1 MSWDEYFLDVCNVVS
16 KNSKCL
22 SRKIGAIIVKDH
34 SIISMGYNGPSRGIP
49 HCGLDRYNKDKYL
62 RDAENNG
69 NRLSLFSD
77 KLIGATC
84 PRKLLGFKSGGG
96 LEYCIASHA
105 ERNAIINAARHGIK
119 TNKTK
124 MYMSCSTP
132 CHECLKEIINAGIEE
147 VICTS
152 LDRYD
157 EASAYLI
164 ENSVLKIR
172 TFAVKSEDN
181 DGT

>member
-1 MSWDEYFLDVCNVVS
+1 LYSITRRTKCDNKRS
-16 KNSKCL
+16 KT
-22 SRKIGAIIVKDH
+22 RHKD
-34 SIISMGYNGPSRGIP
+34 GQ
-49 HCGLDRYNKDKYL
+49 
-62 RDAENNG
+62 
-69 NRLSLFSD
+69 
-77 KLIGATC
+77 
-84 PRKLLGFKSGGG
+84 
-96 LEYCIASHA
+96 
-105 ERNAIINAARHGIK
+105 
-119 TNKTK
+119 TK

>member
-1 MSWDEYFLDVCNVVS
+1 MTWDEYFLEICNAVA

-22 SRKIGAIIVKDH
+22 SRKIGAIIVKEH
-34 SIISMGYNGPSRGIP
+34 SIISTGFNGPPRGIP
-49 HCGLDRYNKDKYL
+49 HCGLERYDKDKYL

-69 NRLSLFSD
+69 SRLDSYPD
-77 KLIGATC
+77 ELIATTC
-84 PRKLLGFKSGGG
+84 PRQLLGFKSGEG

-105 ERNAIINAARHGIK
+105 ERNAIINAARHGIE

-124 MYMSCSTP
+124 MYMTCPTP

-157 EASAYLI
+157 EASTFLI
-164 ENSVLKIR
+164 ENSDLKIR
-172 TFAVKSEDN
+172 TFLIGK
-181 DGT
+181 

>member
-1 MSWDEYFLDVCNVVS
+1 VVS

-77 KLIGATC
+77 KLIGSTC
-84 PRKLLGFKSGGG
+84 PRKLLGFKSGEG

-105 ERNAIINAARHGIK
+105 DEMRYKRSKTRHKDGQ
-119 TNKTK
+119 TK